1 MLTQSDNNK
10 PLPLCIYVFWVTC
23 IEIVSMF
30 LVENE
35 PEKMI
40 VQRIVLSCAGIHL
53 LAIEVIE
60 V

>member
-1 MLTQSDNNK
+1 
-10 PLPLCIYVFWVTC
+10 
-23 IEIVSMF
+23 MF